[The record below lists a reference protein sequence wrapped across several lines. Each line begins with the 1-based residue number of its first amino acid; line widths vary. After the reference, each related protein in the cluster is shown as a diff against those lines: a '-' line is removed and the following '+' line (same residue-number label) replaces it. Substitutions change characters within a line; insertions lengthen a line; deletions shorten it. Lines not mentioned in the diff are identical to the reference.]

1 MTPISSLLGTG
12 GMDEVYAAR
21 DMRLDRR
28 VAIKVLLDSFAR
40 DPHRRARFD
49 REVGC
54 CVLFEMLSS
63 ASIAKRRSS

>member
-12 GMDEVYAAR
+12 GMGEVYAAR

-28 VAIKVLLDSFAR
+28 VAIKVRSIRSRAIRIGGRDSIAS
-40 DPHRRARFD
+40 
-49 REVGC
+49 GC